1 MINYVE
7 ISFRHLTMGYL
18 YFQAS
23 NFLRAFRTMP
33 QVSALGLVLHDID
46 ENTGRVDF
54 PRLIQSWQRFVLMQ
68 IHKVCGISFLALPIF
83 FSLYSEAKANV
94 FNSPLIFYE
103 KERIEC

>member
-1 MINYVE
+1 MTLRFMKGKFV
-7 ISFRHLTMGYL
+7 L
-18 YFQAS
+18 QAS

-68 IHKVCGISFLALPIF
+68 IHKVCGQFEFFFLYIL
-83 FSLYSEAKANV
+83 KDN
-94 FNSPLIFYE
+94 
-103 KERIEC
+103 R